1 MVLNSIGTAP
11 LKRMAREFVL
21 LPEGKYDFEVTGF
34 ERQRYTPGANSR
46 MPACPMA
53 LLKLRVSSELGTA
66 TVEERLYLHSSAEW
80 KLCQFFT
87 AIGQR
92 SRGERLV
99 PNWRAVLGAKGR
111 CEVTVRQ
118 WTDPE
123 RRDAQEQP
131 DQDLLRTGRSFRA
144 CTEQRIWR
152 RFLMGTTLRPYQEEA
167 RQAVEREWAG
177 GVDKTLLVLPTG
189 CGKNNCVF

>member
-1 MVLNSIGTAP
+1 MSNIQNGFEFDWDSAIEKDGE
-11 LKRMAREFVL
+11 EFVL
-21 LPEGKYDFEVTGF
+21 LPEGKYNFEVTGF

-118 WTDPE
+118 WTDRNGE
-123 RRDAQEQP
+123 TRKNNQIK
-131 DQDLLRTGRSFRA
+131 T
-144 CTEQRIWR
+144 
-152 RFLMGTTLRPYQEEA
+152 FLEPEEA
-167 RQAVEREWAG
+167 SALAQSSAYG
-177 GVDKTLLVLPTG
+177 GG
-189 CGKNNCVF
+189 F